1 MISTGRMTRLLRSSF
16 LRATLAAA
24 LLLAPQAA
32 RSAAI
37 TDAHGRT
44 VDVKETDRIVSLGG
58 DVTEILY
65 ALGAGDRIIAVDT
78 TSLYPSEARQKPNV
92 GYLRSLGAEGVLALK
107 PSLVLAAADAGPPT
121 TVQVLESASV
131 PFVSVQKGESAQGV
145 ADKIRFIAKVIGAE
159 ERGEVLAKKAET
171 SFASLRETLAKGAAR
186 PRAMFILSLNGGRPL
201 VAGSE
206 TGAQAAIELAGAEN
220 PFGAMKGYK
229 PVSDEAIVAAAPEA
243 IVVMTRSSHMP
254 TPEEIFSL
262 PAFAGTPAGKAKR
275 LITVDA
281 LSTLA
286 FGPRAPAAIAELAR
300 QLHPELTIPPTGAAA
315 Q

>member
-1 MISTGRMTRLLRSSF
+1 MVRLLRSS
-16 LRATLAAA
+16 LCRAALAAA
-24 LLLAPQAA
+24 LLLLPQAA
-32 RSAAI
+32 LAAQI
-37 TDAHGRT
+37 TDAAGRS
-44 VDVKETDRIVSLGG
+44 VEVRNTDRIVSLGG

-65 ALGAGDRIIAVDT
+65 ALGAGDRVVAVDT
-78 TSLYPSEARQKPNV
+78 TSLFPAEARQKPNV
-92 GYLRSLGAEGVLALK
+92 GYLRALSAEGVLALK
-107 PSLVLAAADAGPPT
+107 PGLVLAAADAGPPT
-121 TVQVLESASV
+121 AVQVLESASV
-131 PFVSVQKGESAQGV
+131 PFVLVPKGESAQGV
-145 ADKIRFIAKVIGAE
+145 AEKIRFVAKVIGAE
-159 ERGEVLAKKAET
+159 ARGEVLAAEAER
-171 SFASLRETLAKGAAR
+171 SFASLGQRLAGATK
-186 PRAMFILSLNGGRPL
+186 PRAMFVLSLNGGRPI

-220 PFGAMKGYK
+220 PFGGMKGYK

-254 TPEEIFSL
+254 SPEEVFSL
-262 PAFAGTPAGKAKR
+262 PAFAGTPAGQGKR

-300 QLHPELTIPPTGAAA
+300 KLHPDLTIPPIGSAAA